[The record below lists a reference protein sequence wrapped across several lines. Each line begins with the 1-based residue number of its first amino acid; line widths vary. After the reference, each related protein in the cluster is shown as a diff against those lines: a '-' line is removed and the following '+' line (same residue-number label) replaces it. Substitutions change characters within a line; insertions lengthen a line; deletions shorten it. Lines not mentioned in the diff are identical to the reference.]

1 MIQTSLR
8 TPLKL
13 HTPTFLACAAFS
25 LLPLLPSRASVL
37 SLFAGFRL
45 LSSPCA
51 LVSVGPL
58 CPPCCSWSWLV
69 LVAPSPLWVWFVL
82 RPCFGWSALP
92 ALLFVVLVG
101 AGGSLSFVG
110 LVCFAGVA
118 CFLFGLFVWCFFVV
132 CLWLVFRFRV
142 VLLLFPPLSFFSGPF
157 VCFAPTCATKVL
169 VYHCTC
175 VSDRRLDRFT
185 CTVYLH
191 RVTMFLLQCSC
202 VTICRV
208 LR

>member
-1 MIQTSLR
+1 MIQISLR

-58 CPPCCSWSWLV
+58 CPPCCSLSWLV

-82 RPCFGWSALP
+82 LAWPVFC
-92 ALLFVVLVG
+92 
-101 AGGSLSFVG
+101 
-110 LVCFAGVA
+110 LVCLCGAFLCCLSLAGFSVSRCA
-118 CFLFGLFVWCFFVV
+118 SVVSSLVFLFWSFCLF
-132 CLWLVFRFRV
+132 
-142 VLLLFPPLSFFSGPF
+142 
-157 VCFAPTCATKVL
+157 
-169 VYHCTC
+169 
-175 VSDRRLDRFT
+175 
-185 CTVYLH
+185 
-191 RVTMFLLQCSC
+191 CSHLC
-202 VTICRV
+202 N
-208 LR
+208 

>member
-1 MIQTSLR
+1 MGLCPLHHGVGVVHVPFAPALR
-8 TPLKL
+8 YSPSGDPDFPSDTAKAAHAYLLGLCGLLP
-13 HTPTFLACAAFS
+13 PSPAAFPGVRS
-25 LLPLLPSRASVL
+25 LLVCWLPLAFFP
-37 SLFAGFRL
+37 
-45 LSSPCA
+45 
-51 LVSVGPL
+51 
-58 CPPCCSWSWLV
+58 
-69 LVAPSPLWVWFVL
+69 L

-118 CFLFGLFVWCFFVV
+118 CFLFGLFVWCFFVLSV
-132 CLWLVFRFRV
+132 WLVFRFRV

>member
-37 SLFAGFRL
+37 SLFADFRL

-69 LVAPSPLWVWFVL
+69 LLPPSPLWVWF
-82 RPCFGWSALP
+82 F
-92 ALLFVVLVG
+92 LLAWPVFC
-101 AGGSLSFVG
+101 
-110 LVCFAGVA
+110 LVCLCGAFLCCLSPAGFSV
-118 CFLFGLFVWCFFVV
+118 
-132 CLWLVFRFRV
+132 RF
-142 VLLLFPPLSFFSGPF
+142 VLLLFPPLPFFSGSF

-175 VSDRRLDRFT
+175 VFFRPTPSWLSPGRST
-185 CTVYLH
+185 CFIACCKLG
-191 RVTMFLLQCSC
+191 L
-202 VTICRV
+202 ID
-208 LR
+208 